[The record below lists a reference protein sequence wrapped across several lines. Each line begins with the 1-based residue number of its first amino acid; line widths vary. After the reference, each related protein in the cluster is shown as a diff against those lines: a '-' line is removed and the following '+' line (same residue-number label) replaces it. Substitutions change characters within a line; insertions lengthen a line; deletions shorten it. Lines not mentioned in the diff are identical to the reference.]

1 MKFGHMSLG
10 DEYATKLANNLPK
23 TAEVQTIQLSNNRL
37 SSRGAIAMFGTVNES
52 SK

>member
-1 MKFGHMSLG
+1 MKFGNMSLG
-10 DEYATKLANNLPK
+10 DEYAAKLASKLPK
-23 TAEVQTIQLSNNRL
+23 SAEVQAIQLSNNRL